1 MAAGAS
7 GRRAHDLKAGVDLG
21 LMACLVALPLAA
33 GTFPRVAFFVLAI
46 LHNLLN
52 LRWWRSL
59 RRGGWKAPRVAQLV
73 VTALCLVLAVAAC
86 LTCGGAGTVCWLFL
100 ATSFHVGQCV
110 WPMARAEASG
120 HGHVRREVTP
130 ESGRATRTRVAV
142 ASAALLVGG
151 MGSLVALGFPLRLAL
166 APSSLPVGEGLPAFL
181 AVPMLVLAL
190 FGVGALGAWSQ
201 EGLSHLR

>member
-1 MAAGAS
+1 MAARAS
-7 GRRAHDLKAGVDLG
+7 ARRMHDVKAGIDLG

-33 GTFPRVAFFVLAI
+33 GALPCVAFLVLAV

-73 VTALCLVLAVAAC
+73 VTALCLALAVAAC
-86 LTCGGAGTVCWLFL
+86 LTRGGAGTVCWLFL
-100 ATSFHVGQCV
+100 AASFHVGQCV

-130 ESGRATRTRVAV
+130 ERRRAAGRRVAV

-151 MGSLVALGFPLRLAL
+151 MASLVVLGFLPRLAL

-181 AVPMLVLAL
+181 AAPMLALAL
-190 FGVGALGAWSQ
+190 FGIGALGAWSQ
-201 EGLSHLR
+201 EGLSRL